1 MYLGVD
7 YYPEQWP
14 EERWAT
20 DARLMREA
28 GLSVVRIGEFAWA
41 KMEPAEGVFDWDWL
55 DRVIEILAS
64 EGLHIILCTPTA
76 APPAWLS
83 YAYPDTLPVNA
94 QGQRYHSGSRRH
106 YCVNSAI
113 YHNATQRIVNAMA
126 LRYGQH
132 PAVIGWQLDNEF
144 GCHNT
149 TRCYC
154 ENCRT
159 AFQNW
164 LVKRYSSLD
173 NLNTAWGTIFWGQ
186 TYTDWEQI
194 DLPNLTVAIPNPSH
208 VLDYDRFASDSNLAY
223 QQLQIDL
230 LRSNI
235 QSSQWITTNVMLDM
249 FDIDYHALAK
259 PLTFISWDSYPTGQ
273 RERAALL
280 LYLPGETPFQFAYDL
295 GDPLVTG
302 FGHDLVRGYKQA
314 PFWIME
320 QQPGQINWA
329 DYNPGLRAGAVR
341 LWVWHAAASGAN
353 AVVFF
358 RWRAGILAQEQ
369 FHAGLLHH
377 DGSLDLGYREAV
389 TLNSELGDL
398 QSFIQSPYRA
408 QVALL
413 MTYPDLWA
421 LGLQPHNQS
430 FSLIRHLFVYYRA
443 FQRLG
448 IQVDII
454 SPEASLEGY
463 RLLVAPTLF
472 ISDELQAHILDRFVQ
487 QGGTLLL
494 GVRSGF
500 KTLSN
505 QVTDQPLPGDF
516 RRLVGTVVTDWH
528 SLPPGVTYDLQTNIP
543 GLSGVA
549 SLWAEALYPDL
560 PAQSREGSATPL
572 ASFTSGP
579 FVGRTALTERLVG
592 NGRALYMGWFPT
604 LEQAQA
610 LLAYLAGK
618 VGIERIGDIPDGMVA
633 IRRGK
638 KIALFNFTEEDL
650 AVSIQGQALVVPAR
664 DVVICERRG

>member
-7 YYPEQWP
+7 YYPEQWSD
-14 EERWAT
+14 EGWTT

-28 GLSVVRIGEFAWA
+28 GLSVVRIGEFSWA
-41 KMEPAEGVFDWDWL
+41 KMEPAEGVFDWGWL
-55 DRVIEILAS
+55 DRVINILAD
-64 EGLHIILCTPTA
+64 EELHVILCTPTA

-83 YAYPDTLPVNA
+83 YTYPDTLPVDV
-94 QGQRYHSGSRRH
+94 QGHRFHSGSRRH

-113 YHNATQRIVNAMA
+113 FRSATQRIVKAMA

-132 PAVIGWQLDNEF
+132 SAVIGWQLDNEF

-159 AFQNW
+159 AFRTW
-164 LVKRYSSLD
+164 LVKRYDSLD
-173 NLNTAWGTIFWGQ
+173 TLNAAWGTIFWSQ

-194 DLPNLTVAIPNPSH
+194 DLPNLTVATPNPSH
-208 VLDYDRFASDSNLAY
+208 VLDYERFASDSYLAY
-223 QQLQIDL
+223 EQLQIDL
-230 LRSNI
+230 LRSTI
-235 QSSQWITTNVMLDM
+235 QSSQWVTTNLMQDM

-259 PLTFISWDSYPTGQ
+259 PLTFISWDSYPTGH
-273 RERAALL
+273 RERVAPL
-280 LYLPGETPFQFAYDL
+280 LYLPEETPFQFAYDS

-302 FGHDLVRGYKQA
+302 FGHDLMRGLKQA

-329 DYNPGLRAGAVR
+329 DYNPGLRAGTPR
-341 LWVWHAAASGAN
+341 LWVWHAAASGAD

-358 RWRAGILAQEQ
+358 RWRAGIFAQEQ

-377 DGSLDLGYREAV
+377 DGSPDLGYHEVVA
-389 TLNSELGDL
+389 LDSGLADL
-398 QSFIQSPYRA
+398 QSFTQSPYRA

-421 LGLQPHNQS
+421 LGLQPHNRL
-430 FSLIRHLFVYYRA
+430 FSLQRHLFVYYRA

-448 IQVDII
+448 IQVDIV
-454 SPEASLEGY
+454 SPTASLEGY

-472 ISDELQAHILDRFVQ
+472 LSDELLAQTLDQYVK

-505 QVTDQPLPGDF
+505 QVTNQPLPGIF
-516 RRLVGTVVTDWH
+516 RRLVGAVVTDWQ
-528 SLPPGVTYDLQTNIP
+528 SLPPGVTYDLQTDIP
-543 GLSGVA
+543 GLGGAA
-549 SLWAEALYPDL
+549 SLWAETLYPDL
-560 PAQSREGSATPL
+560 PAQQWEGIATAL

-579 FVGRTALTERLVG
+579 FAGRTALTERLDG
-592 NGRALYMGWFPT
+592 DGRALYMGWFPT

-610 LLAYLAGK
+610 LLAYLAK
-618 VGIERIGDIPDGMVA
+618 KAGIERIGDIPDGMVA

-638 KIALFNFTEEDL
+638 KTALFNFTDEDL
-650 AVSIQGQALVVPAR
+650 ELLIQGQALSVPAR
-664 DVVICERRG
+664 DLVIY